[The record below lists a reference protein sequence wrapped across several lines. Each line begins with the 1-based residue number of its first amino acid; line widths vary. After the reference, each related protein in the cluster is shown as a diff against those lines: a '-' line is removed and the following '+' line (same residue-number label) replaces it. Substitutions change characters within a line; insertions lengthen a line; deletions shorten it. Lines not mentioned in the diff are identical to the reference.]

1 MTTTLPTSFSSLP
14 EDIVLNCLARVSK
27 FHRPT
32 LSLVSKYFRSLIASP
47 DLEATRSRNEIKEE
61 HLCVCFDVHADP
73 RWFTLLPF
81 PTQQK
86 LKPIPSPYK
95 HPRFSTVLSI
105 GSEIYIIGGLVEYG
119 KKGNRVLVLDCES
132 HQLRRLPNMRLC
144 RKSPAADVIDGK
156 IYVIG
161 GSNSH
166 KIKNWGEVYD
176 PETKI
181 WEPLLPTTVLDLTT
195 RKSVVPG
202 KLVMGGKVYDM
213 YGLEFKL
220 NTKVCLV
227 EIETLMYQISISDGM
242 LVWCDLEE
250 SLELS
255 RKVEGL
261 EGVARDSYFTSYLT
275 CVASYDRGRRVTVWW
290 KLTCGNWAFDEC
302 KTEIWCAEISFERRD
317 LGRLWGFVEWSKNVC
332 IFDQYKLYPDLFL
345 HYAIV
350 TY

>member
-1 MTTTLPTSFSSLP
+1 MTTLPTSFSSLP

-27 FHRPT
+27 YRRPT
-32 LSLVSKYFRSLIASP
+32 LIASP
-47 DLEATRSRNEIKEE
+47 DLEATRSRNGIKEE
-61 HLCVCFDVHADP
+61 DLCVCFDVQANDP
-73 RWFTLLPF
+73 RWFTLVPF

-86 LKPIPSPYK
+86 LKGIHSYYK
-95 HPRFSTVLSI
+95 HPDSCTVISI
-105 GSEIYIIGGLVEYG
+105 GSEIYIIGGLVKYG

-132 HQLRRLPNMRLC
+132 HQWRRLPNMRLC

-166 KIKNWGEVYD
+166 KIENWGEVYD

-181 WEPLLPTTVLDLTT
+181 WEPLLPKTVLDLTT

-213 YGLEFKL
+213 DGLKL
-220 NTKVCLV
+220 NLNTNVCLV
-227 EIETLMYQISISDGM
+227 EIENMMYQISISDGM

-255 RKVEGL
+255 RKL
-261 EGVARDSYFTSYLT
+261 LIAR
-275 CVASYDRGRRVTVWW
+275 
-290 KLTCGNWAFDEC
+290 GNFDFDEC

-317 LGRLWGFVEWSKNVC
+317 LGRLWGLVEWSKNMF
-332 IFDQYKLYPDLFL
+332 IFDQDEYHPDFFL
-345 HYAIV
+345 HSAIV